1 MSNAALEQLVD
12 EVRDLPLTVSDVLAQ
27 VITECDNADASVSS
41 LARIMAGDQALAAMV
56 LKLAN
61 SAYYGYARRIESLP
75 DAVVLLGFAS
85 VKNLAITASI
95 TRLLATDQDDL
106 TEIRSGIFDHSLCT
120 AVCARI
126 LGRTKR
132 VSGEK
137 AFVAGLLHD
146 LGLIVLVCY
155 AKDRFRQLYAVASER
170 NLPLDEVEL
179 EVLGFTTAAL
189 GSAVAAE
196 WQFPPALCDALAH
209 QHDPSARRGRPAAR
223 PHRAPRGLARQAP
236 LRSASSAPRCA
247 RSRTPPPRPSSRSAP
262 HRSPAS
268 SPRRS
273 RSSRKASRCA
283 RSAAPPSSTPFDF
296 PTIGRLRRRPIGGTP
311 VLFMVIERFR
321 TRDPR
326 PIYRHLRDHGRGMP
340 EGLRYVDSWVE
351 PGFESLL
358 PADGVRR
365 REPVAAVGAALAGP
379 RRVRDRARRAV
390 GRDHARTSSRVS
402 SGVSRPGASRA
413 PAR

>member
-85 VKNLAITASI
+85 VKNLSI
-95 TRLLATDQDDL
+95 PRLLATDQDDL

-155 AKDRFRQLYAVASER
+155 AKDRFRQLNAVANER
-170 NLPLDEVEL
+170 GLPLDEVEL

-209 QHDPSARRGRPAAR
+209 QHDPSAAEAAPLLAR
-223 PHRAPRGLARQAP
+223 PVHLADWLSKKLAIGFIGPSPRENPDAEAAAEFQLTPASLAR
-236 LRSASSAPRCA
+236 
-247 RSRTPPPRPSSRSAP
+247 
-262 HRSPAS
+262 
-268 SPRRS
+268 
-273 RSSRKASRCA
+273 
-283 RSAAPPSSTPFDF
+283 
-296 PTIGRLRRRPIGGTP
+296 
-311 VLFMVIERFR
+311 
-321 TRDPR
+321 
-326 PIYRHLRDHGRGMP
+326 
-340 EGLRYVDSWVE
+340 
-351 PGFESLL
+351 FES
-358 PADGVRR
+358 
-365 REPVAAVGAALAGP
+365 EAAIEFEEGQSLRALGK
-379 RRVRDRARRAV
+379 
-390 GRDHARTSSRVS
+390 
-402 SGVSRPGASRA
+402 
-413 PAR
+413 

>member
-75 DAVVLLGFAS
+75 DAVVLLGFSS

-126 LGRTKR
+126 LGRTRR

-155 AKDRFRQLYAVASER
+155 AKDRFRQLYATATER
-170 NLPLDEVEL
+170 NVPLEDVEL
-179 EVLGFTTAAL
+179 EVLGFTTASL

-209 QHDPSARRGRPAAR
+209 QHDPSAAEADPL
-223 PHRAPRGLARQAP
+223 LARTVHLADW
-236 LRSASSAPRCA
+236 LAKRLAIGFVG
-247 RSRTPPPRPSSRSAP
+247 
-262 HRSPAS
+262 PAV
-268 SPRRS
+268 R
-273 RSSRKASRCA
+273 
-283 RSAAPPSSTPFDF
+283 
-296 PTIGRLRRRPIGGTP
+296 
-311 VLFMVIERFR
+311 E
-321 TRDPR
+321 
-326 PIYRHLRDHGRGMP
+326 
-340 EGLRYVDSWVE
+340 E
-351 PGFESLL
+351 P
-358 PADGVRR
+358 D
-365 REPVAAVGAALAGP
+365 PVAATEFAIGTASLARFESEAAAEFLEGQSL
-379 RRVRDRARRAV
+379 RALGRA
-390 GRDHARTSSRVS
+390 A
-402 SGVSRPGASRA
+402 
-413 PAR
+413 

>member
-1 MSNAALEQLVD
+1 MENIALQQLVD

-41 LARIMAGDQALAAMV
+41 LARIMAADQALATLV

-106 TEIRSGIFDHSLCT
+106 TEIRSGIFDPSLCT

-155 AKDRFRQLYAVASER
+155 AKDHFRQLNAVANER
-170 NLPLDEVEL
+170 ALPLDEVEL

-209 QHDPSARRGRPAAR
+209 QHDPSAAEADPL
-223 PHRAPRGLARQAP
+223 LARTVHLADW
-236 LRSASSAPRCA
+236 LAKRLGIGFVG
-247 RSRTPPPRPSSRSAP
+247 
-262 HRSPAS
+262 PA
-268 SPRRS
+268 
-273 RSSRKASRCA
+273 
-283 RSAAPPSSTPFDF
+283 
-296 PTIGRLRRRPIGGTP
+296 G
-311 VLFMVIERFR
+311 
-321 TRDPR
+321 
-326 PIYRHLRDHGRGMP
+326 
-340 EGLRYVDSWVE
+340 
-351 PGFESLL
+351 
-358 PADGVRR
+358 
-365 REPVAAVGAALAGP
+365 
-379 RRVRDRARRAV
+379 
-390 GRDHARTSSRVS
+390 
-402 SGVSRPGASRA
+402 RPGAHPGCPPPVPTR
-413 PAR
+413 

>member
-106 TEIRSGIFDHSLCT
+106 SEIRRGIFDHSLCT

-126 LGRTKR
+126 LGRTRR

-155 AKDRFRQLYAVASER
+155 AKDRFRQLYALATER
-170 NLPLDEVEL
+170 GVPLEDVEL
-179 EVLGFTTAAL
+179 EVLGFTNASL

-196 WQFPPALCDALAH
+196 WQFPPGLCDALAH
-209 QHDPSARRGRPAAR
+209 QHEPVGRRGRPAAR
-223 PHRAPRGLARQAP
+223 PHRAPRRLARQAP
-236 LRSASSAPRCA
+236 RDRLHRPRRA
-247 RSRTPPPRPSSRSAP
+247 RGARRRPPRPSSRSRP

-268 SPRRS
+268 SPRPLAEFEEGQSLRALG
-273 RSSRKASRCA
+273 KAA
-283 RSAAPPSSTPFDF
+283 
-296 PTIGRLRRRPIGGTP
+296 
-311 VLFMVIERFR
+311 
-321 TRDPR
+321 
-326 PIYRHLRDHGRGMP
+326 
-340 EGLRYVDSWVE
+340 
-351 PGFESLL
+351 
-358 PADGVRR
+358 
-365 REPVAAVGAALAGP
+365 
-379 RRVRDRARRAV
+379 
-390 GRDHARTSSRVS
+390 
-402 SGVSRPGASRA
+402 
-413 PAR
+413 

>member
-106 TEIRSGIFDHSLCT
+106 HRDPLGHLRPL
-120 AVCARI
+120 AVHRRLRAHPRPHPSR
-126 LGRTKR
+126 LGREGVR
-132 VSGEK
+132 RRP
-137 AFVAGLLHD
+137 AARPRPDRARLL
-146 LGLIVLVCY
+146 
-155 AKDRFRQLYAVASER
+155 RQGSLPPAVRGRRPSA
-170 NLPLDEVEL
+170 NVPLEDVEL

-209 QHDPSARRGRPAAR
+209 QHDPSAAEADPL
-223 PHRAPRGLARQAP
+223 LARTVHLADWLAKRLGVGFTGP
-236 LRSASSAPRCA
+236 AVREEPDAAAADRVLARHRLARSASS
-247 RSRTPPPRPSSRSAP
+247 PRPP
-262 HRSPAS
+262 
-268 SPRRS
+268 

-283 RSAAPPSSTPFDF
+283 RSARPPSSA
-296 PTIGRLRRRPIGGTP
+296 RLPYDRSPATRPIGGRP
-311 VLFMVIERFR
+311 VLFMVIERF
-321 TRDPR
+321 
-326 PIYRHLRDHGRGMP
+326 
-340 EGLRYVDSWVE
+340 
-351 PGFESLL
+351 
-358 PADGVRR
+358 
-365 REPVAAVGAALAGP
+365 AGP
-379 RRVRDRARRAV
+379 RPEADLPAPARSRARPARRAC
-390 GRDHARTSSRVS
+390 ATSTAGS
-402 SGVSRPGASRA
+402 SPASNAASRSWSA
-413 PAR
+413 TTLSLLQQWVLHWDGLAEFEIVPVLTSAETRANVEALL